1 MEGSPRRPFS
11 FSATST
17 QARHGLGDTS
27 QNACAFFKLN
37 SFSYAYFW
45 RDRFDRDH
53 KNTCSFGRGVLLIDC
68 YFKTVFARITNA
80 SKQEGATNR
89 PPFRKAQER
98 GTIMNV
104 KRTLTNWRNYRR
116 TVAELERMT
125 TRELADLGITQY
137 EIRSFARTA
146 HGF

>member
-1 MEGSPRRPFS
+1 
-11 FSATST
+11 
-17 QARHGLGDTS
+17 
-27 QNACAFFKLN
+27 
-37 SFSYAYFW
+37 
-45 RDRFDRDH
+45 
-53 KNTCSFGRGVLLIDC
+53 VLLQDGLRA
-68 YFKTVFARITNA
+68 YNKRIETRGRHEPA
-80 SKQEGATNR
+80 AVS
-89 PPFRKAQER
+89 KAQER

>member
-1 MEGSPRRPFS
+1 MLLQDGLPTYNQRIE
-11 FSATST
+11 
-17 QARHGLGDTS
+17 AR
-27 QNACAFFKLN
+27 
-37 SFSYAYFW
+37 
-45 RDRFDRDH
+45 
-53 KNTCSFGRGVLLIDC
+53 GRHQP
-68 YFKTVFARITNA
+68 AAA
-80 SKQEGATNR
+80 S
-89 PPFRKAQER
+89 KAQER

-104 KRTLTNWRNYRR
+104 TRTLKNWRNYRR